1 MMTEELGLGF
11 GSDDW
16 VTDSGGS
23 TRDDCQTGVKR
34 RRGGEPH
41 APISVKKRKGLKP
54 YIDT

>member
-1 MMTEELGLGF
+1 MTEELGLGF